1 MSNNQKKSKS
11 KKIIFPVL
19 LGLVLLAASVITIKE
34 YHYAQTHVETDN
46 AQVDADISPVISR
59 VQGYVKEIHFKDNQ
73 IVKAGD
79 TLVILDDRDLKIKL
93 QQAEAALASA
103 KQSVNVARYA
113 IAETKSNIATA
124 QANVKEAKVRVWKAT
139 EDYNRYKN
147 LFDDH
152 AITKAQFDAMKAEK
166 EGAEAALLAA
176 QTQVPVINTR
186 VNTTQQQ
193 ADATETNIAQRQSD
207 VDFAKLQL
215 SYTVI
220 VAPANGIVSKR
231 NVQLGQLVQ
240 AGQSMLSVVNDM
252 GLYITANF
260 KETQMEHLAIGD
272 KVDIVADAYK
282 HDAMQG
288 IVESFSG
295 ATGAKFS
302 LLPPDNATG
311 NFVKVVQRVPVRIKL
326 DATITPTFVK
336 KLRPGMSV
344 KVVVHTKK

>member
-1 MSNNQKKSKS
+1 MSNNHKKPKG

-19 LGLVLLAASVITIKE
+19 LGLVLVVALIITLKE
-34 YHYAQTHVETDN
+34 YFYSQSHEETDN

-59 VQGYVKEIHFKDNQ
+59 VQGYVKEIRFKDNQ
-73 IVKAGD
+73 VVKAGD
-79 TLVILDDRDLKIKL
+79 TLVILDDRDYIIKL
-93 QQAEAALASA
+93 NQAEAALASV

-124 QANVKEAKVRVWKAT
+124 QANVQAAKVRVWKAT

-147 LFDDH
+147 LYDDH

-166 EGAEAALLAA
+166 ESAEAALLAA
-176 QTQVPVINTR
+176 QTQVPVIHTR
-186 VNTTQQQ
+186 VNTNKQQ
-193 ADATETNIAQRQSD
+193 ADATETNIAPHQSD

-220 VAPANGIVSKR
+220 TAPADGIASKR

-240 AGQSMLSVVNDM
+240 AGQSLLSIVNDN
-252 GLYITANF
+252 GIYITANF
-260 KETQMEHLAIGD
+260 KETQLEHLKVGE
-272 KVDIVADAYK
+272 KVDIQVDAYK
-282 HDAMQG
+282 HSPVQG
-288 IVESFSG
+288 TVESLAG

-326 DATITPTFVK
+326 NAAPDFVAQ
-336 KLRPGMSV
+336 LRPGMSV
-344 KVVVHTKK
+344 KVVVHTK

>member
-1 MSNNQKKSKS
+1 MSENKKSKG
-11 KKIIFPVL
+11 KKIIFPII
-19 LGLVLLAASVITIKE
+19 LAAVLIVALIITIKE
-34 YHYAQTHVETDN
+34 YSYSQTHEETDN

-59 VQGYVKEIHFKDNQ
+59 VQGYVKEIRFKDNQ

-93 QQAEAALASA
+93 QQAEAALAST

-124 QANVKEAKVRVWKAT
+124 QANVQAAKVKVWKAT

-147 LFDDH
+147 LYDDH
-152 AITKAQFDAMKAEK
+152 AITKAQFDAMKADK
-166 EGAEAALLAA
+166 ESAEAALLAA
-176 QTQVPVINTR
+176 QTQVPVINTK
-186 VNTTQQQ
+186 VNTNKQQV
-193 ADATETNIAQRQSD
+193 DATETNIAPRVSD

-220 VAPANGIVSKR
+220 VASADGIASKR
-231 NVQLGQLVQ
+231 NIQLGQLVQ
-240 AGQSMLSVVNDM
+240 AGQSLLSIVNDN

-260 KETQMEHLAIGD
+260 KETQMEHLKVGE
-272 KVDIVADAYK
+272 KVDIVVDAYK
-282 HDAMQG
+282 HTTVQG
-288 IVESFSG
+288 TVESFAG

-326 DATITPTFVK
+326 DASPEFVSQ
-336 KLRPGMSV
+336 LRPGMSV
-344 KVVVHTKK
+344 KVVVHTK

>member
-1 MSNNQKKSKS
+1 MSNTNKPKG

-19 LGLVLLAASVITIKE
+19 LGLVLVVALIITLKE
-34 YHYAQTHVETDN
+34 YFYSQSHEETDN

-59 VQGYVKEIHFKDNQ
+59 VQGYVKEIRFKDNQ
-73 IVKAGD
+73 VVKAGD
-79 TLVILDDRDLKIKL
+79 TLVILDNRDFLIKL
-93 QQAEAALASA
+93 SQAEAALASV
-103 KQSVNVARYA
+103 KQSVNVARSA

-124 QANVKEAKVRVWKAT
+124 QANVQAAKVKVWKAT

-166 EGAEAALLAA
+166 ESAEAALLAA

-186 VNTTQQQ
+186 VSTNKQQV
-193 ADATETNIAQRQSD
+193 DATETNIAPRQSD
-207 VDFAKLQL
+207 VEFAKLQL

-220 VAPANGIVSKR
+220 TAPADGIASKR
-231 NVQLGQLVQ
+231 NIQIGQLVQ
-240 AGQSMLSVVNDM
+240 AGQSLLSVVNDN

-260 KETQMEHLAIGD
+260 KETQMEHLKIGE
-272 KVDIVADAYK
+272 KVDIKVDAYK
-282 HDAMQG
+282 HTPVQG
-288 IVESFSG
+288 TVESFAG

-326 DATITPTFVK
+326 DAAPDFIAQ
-336 KLRPGMSV
+336 LRPGMSV
-344 KVVVHTKK
+344 KVVVHTK

>member
-1 MSNNQKKSKS
+1 MSNNQKKSKG
-11 KKIIFPVL
+11 KKIIFPIL
-19 LGLVLLAASVITIKE
+19 LGLVLVVALIITLKE
-34 YHYAQTHVETDN
+34 YFYSQSHEETDN

-59 VQGYVKEIHFKDNQ
+59 VQGYVKEIRFKDNQ
-73 IVKAGD
+73 VVKAGD
-79 TLVILDDRDLKIKL
+79 TLVILDDRDYIIKL
-93 QQAEAALASA
+93 QQAEAALASV

-124 QANVKEAKVRVWKAT
+124 QANVQAAKVRVWKAT
-139 EDYNRYKN
+139 EDYNRYEN
-147 LFDDH
+147 LFNDH

-166 EGAEAALLAA
+166 ESAEAALQAA

-186 VNTTQQQ
+186 VNTNKQQV
-193 ADATETNIAQRQSD
+193 DATETNIAPRKSD

-220 VAPANGIVSKR
+220 TAPADGVASKR
-231 NVQLGQLVQ
+231 NIQLGQLVQ
-240 AGQSMLSVVNDM
+240 AGQSLLSIVNDN

-260 KETQMEHLAIGD
+260 KETQMEHLKVGE
-272 KVDIVADAYK
+272 KVDIKVDAYK
-282 HDAMQG
+282 NTPVQG
-288 IVESFSG
+288 TVESFAG

-326 DATITPTFVK
+326 DAAPDFVAQ
-336 KLRPGMSV
+336 LRPGMSV
-344 KVVVHTKK
+344 KVVVHTK